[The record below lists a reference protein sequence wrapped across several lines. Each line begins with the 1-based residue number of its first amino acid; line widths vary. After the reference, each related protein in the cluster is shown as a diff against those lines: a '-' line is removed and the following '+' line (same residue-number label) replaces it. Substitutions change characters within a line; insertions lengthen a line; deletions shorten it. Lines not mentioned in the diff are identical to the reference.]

1 MAEEKKRGRKFDS
14 SLLHIIQDIQG
25 KIYLAEK
32 APYGWLTVEE
42 IPLPNYGITDLG
54 NVEMIMKK
62 LALYRHA
69 SRVLFT
75 TLSNNFQNYL
85 NLVREIDND

>member
-54 NVEMIMKK
+54 NVEVIMKK
-62 LALYRHA
+62 LALYDTHRGFSSQLSQTI
-69 SRVLFT
+69 SRTILI
-75 TLSNNFQNYL
+75 L
-85 NLVREIDND
+85 